1 MADAVASALLSG
13 MAPPSLSLRGWGSG
27 NCLYKDA
34 QNKWLLNVLSLIRSL
49 VSDGSMTETKWV

>member
-1 MADAVASALLSG
+1 MVASALLSG
-13 MAPPSLSLRGWGSG
+13 MVPLSLPGWGGSG

-34 QNKWLLNVLSLIRSL
+34 PSKWFLNVLSLILSL